1 MFLNAPIDVRISIL
15 GIHPMV
21 MLHVSNLVNDG
32 ISLIQ
37 EKATH
42 EPMGVVRCSL
52 AAPLQC
58 ALPGFSRGKEI
69 DKADAYVAAFK
80 FIEGRAVNC

>member
-1 MFLNAPIDVRISIL
+1 M
-15 GIHPMV
+15 
-21 MLHVSNLVNDG
+21 
-32 ISLIQ
+32 
-37 EKATH
+37 
-42 EPMGVVRCSL
+42 PMGVVRCSL

-80 FIEGRAVNC
+80 FREGRAVNC